1 MNEVDI
7 ELDRIGQ
14 RLRNAAQRDLG
25 QQSRSWL
32 PWKRLVVLLAG
43 ALVVL
48 GGGAG
53 IAATVFDK
61 TPKQEEQGLIDGS
74 ATFAGTNPTCTRV
87 SADQFHC
94 VLASVP
100 TDLTFG
106 PGGSYRDVKMPSVDS
121 TKHIDG
127 GCVGRSDDGLIWDC
141 YIGQAAVQHG
151 IVDAGFLGEYAPEPG
166 HG

>member
-1 MNEVDI
+1 MNDTDLV
-7 ELDRIGQ
+7 RIGNE
-14 RLRNAAQRDLG
+14 LRDAAQRDLG
-25 QQSRSWL
+25 NQRHLGL
-32 PWKRLVVLLAG
+32 PRRRLIVSLAVG
-43 ALVVL
+43 VVVL
-48 GGGAG
+48 GAGAG
-53 IAATVFDK
+53 IAATVLNK

-74 ATFAGTNPTCTRV
+74 ATFAGTDPTCTQV

-106 PGGSYRDVKMPSVDS
+106 PGGSYRDAKMPSVDA

-141 YIGQAAVQHG
+141 YLGQAAVQHG
-151 IVDAGFLGEYAPEPG
+151 IVDSGFLGQYAPEPG
-166 HG
+166 RG